1 MEKIQFYKSLN
12 NLTERECI
20 EKFLIY
26 NASLVISGAKPSAT
40 ITLKK
45 SGNNIYGKW
54 IKYGRDF
61 LEDIELEHMEL
72 REGEESLIILVYNK
86 ENLKEHIFKRE
97 NKEFLLNIGYE
108 PSDEINKYINMLK
121 NRYNKFKCPHELG
134 GFLGFP
140 IEDVKDFMNC
150 SNKKCLGCGY
160 WLVYNDIDKSRSI
173 FEKYDKIKS
182 YTTRNI
188 LKGNSTY
195 KIAYDIKN
203 TFGSLKELDT

>member
-54 IKYGRDF
+54 VKYGRDF

-97 NKEFLLNIGYE
+97 NKLNGKIKINNNVILNNKINLSDY
-108 PSDEINKYINMLK
+108 PDEITINL
-121 NRYNKFKCPHELG
+121 
-134 GFLGFP
+134 
-140 IEDVKDFMNC
+140 
-150 SNKKCLGCGY
+150 
-160 WLVYNDIDKSRSI
+160 
-173 FEKYDKIKS
+173 
-182 YTTRNI
+182 
-188 LKGNSTY
+188 
-195 KIAYDIKN
+195 
-203 TFGSLKELDT
+203 

>member
-86 ENLKEHIFKRE
+86 ENLNPDIHEQKEEE
-97 NKEFLLNIGYE
+97 NKITIPEGVDPELLM
-108 PSDEINKYINMLK
+108 KV
-121 NRYNKFKCPHELG
+121 LG
-134 GFLGFP
+134 NPEMAAL
-140 IEDVKDFMNC
+140 
-150 SNKKCLGCGY
+150 L
-160 WLVYNDIDKSRSI
+160 
-173 FEKYDKIKS
+173 
-182 YTTRNI
+182 T
-188 LKGNSTY
+188 
-195 KIAYDIKN
+195 
-203 TFGSLKELDT
+203 SLAKTMKV

>member
-97 NKEFLLNIGYE
+97 NKEENDFTLSKNEPIIYLILSIVCRFFL
-108 PSDEINKYINMLK
+108 
-121 NRYNKFKCPHELG
+121 
-134 GFLGFP
+134 
-140 IEDVKDFMNC
+140 
-150 SNKKCLGCGY
+150 
-160 WLVYNDIDKSRSI
+160 
-173 FEKYDKIKS
+173 
-182 YTTRNI
+182 
-188 LKGNSTY
+188 Y
-195 KIAYDIKN
+195 KWNLII
-203 TFGSLKELDT
+203 

>member
-72 REGEESLIILVYNK
+72 REGEESLIILC
-86 ENLKEHIFKRE
+86 
-97 NKEFLLNIGYE
+97 LLYTS
-108 PSDEINKYINMLK
+108 PSPRD
-121 NRYNKFKCPHELG
+121 RG
-134 GFLGFP
+134 
-140 IEDVKDFMNC
+140 
-150 SNKKCLGCGY
+150 
-160 WLVYNDIDKSRSI
+160 
-173 FEKYDKIKS
+173 
-182 YTTRNI
+182 
-188 LKGNSTY
+188 
-195 KIAYDIKN
+195 
-203 TFGSLKELDT
+203 

>member
-86 ENLKEHIFKRE
+86 ENLKEHIFKKR
-97 NKEFLLNIGYE
+97 K
-108 PSDEINKYINMLK
+108 
-121 NRYNKFKCPHELG
+121 
-134 GFLGFP
+134 
-140 IEDVKDFMNC
+140 
-150 SNKKCLGCGY
+150 
-160 WLVYNDIDKSRSI
+160 
-173 FEKYDKIKS
+173 
-182 YTTRNI
+182 
-188 LKGNSTY
+188 
-195 KIAYDIKN
+195 
-203 TFGSLKELDT
+203 

>member
-86 ENLKEHIFKRE
+86 ENLKEHIVKRE
-97 NKEFLLNIGYE
+97 NKEFLLNM
-108 PSDEINKYINMLK
+108 PKK
-121 NRYNKFKCPHELG
+121 NLA
-134 GFLGFP
+134 
-140 IEDVKDFMNC
+140 VK
-150 SNKKCLGCGY
+150 
-160 WLVYNDIDKSRSI
+160 
-173 FEKYDKIKS
+173 
-182 YTTRNI
+182 
-188 LKGNSTY
+188 
-195 KIAYDIKN
+195 
-203 TFGSLKELDT
+203 SL

>member
-26 NASLVISGAKPSAT
+26 NASLVFSGVKPSAT
-40 ITLKK
+40 
-45 SGNNIYGKW
+45 
-54 IKYGRDF
+54 
-61 LEDIELEHMEL
+61 
-72 REGEESLIILVYNK
+72 
-86 ENLKEHIFKRE
+86 
-97 NKEFLLNIGYE
+97 
-108 PSDEINKYINMLK
+108 MLK

-134 GFLGFP
+134 VFLGFP

-160 WLVYNDIDKSRSI
+160 WLVYNDIDKARSI